1 MKDKAKLG
9 VITGAIAVLVVLSI
23 SFVAAKNS
31 GKSGQD
37 PRETSLQVS
46 DLRETSLQVS
56 NLSCGSCLAN
66 IDGELRQYD
75 GMAGMDADLAGGIVV
90 VSHTDELSPQK
101 IASAITNIGY
111 PARIIVSQA
120 AGAEIPGKPGAQRRS
135 GGCGGCGPRGCGLPS
150 PPPAPEKG

>member
-1 MKDKAKLG
+1 MKDKAKLS

-31 GKSGQD
+31 GDSGQD
-37 PRETSLQVS
+37 LLET
-46 DLRETSLQVS
+46 TLQVS

-66 IDGELRQYD
+66 IEGELRQYD
-75 GMAGMDADLAGGIVV
+75 GMSSMNADLSRGIVV
-90 VSHTDELSPQK
+90 ISHTDELSPQK
-101 IASAITNIGY
+101 IAASITGIGY
-111 PARIIVSQA
+111 PARVVVSQA
-120 AGAEIPGKPGAQRRS
+120 AGGKVPGNPNFQRGS

>member
-1 MKDKAKLG
+1 MKEKAKLG
-9 VITGAIAVLVVLSI
+9 MITGAIAVLVVLSI

-31 GKSGQD
+31 GDTRPDQNQD
-37 PRETSLQVS
+37 LLET
-46 DLRETSLQVS
+46 TLQVS

-66 IDGELRQYD
+66 IEGELRQYD
-75 GMAGMDADLAGGIVV
+75 GMSSMNADLSRGIVV

-101 IASAITNIGY
+101 IAASITGIGY
-111 PARIIVSQA
+111 PARVVVSQA
-120 AGAEIPGKPGAQRRS
+120 AGGEVPGNPNFQRGS